1 MNIDDKI
8 KKRMDELEN
17 AMKSNAHINETLYVM
32 DLYYS
37 VRKLWS
43 RLSEEDRDFLHGVEY
58 ALEHKTEWNV

>member
-8 KKRMDELEN
+8 NKRMDELQN
-17 AMKSNAHINETLYVM
+17 AMKHNAHINETLYVM

-37 VRKLWS
+37 VRKFWT
-43 RLSEEDRDFLHGVEY
+43 RLSEEDRDFLQGVEY